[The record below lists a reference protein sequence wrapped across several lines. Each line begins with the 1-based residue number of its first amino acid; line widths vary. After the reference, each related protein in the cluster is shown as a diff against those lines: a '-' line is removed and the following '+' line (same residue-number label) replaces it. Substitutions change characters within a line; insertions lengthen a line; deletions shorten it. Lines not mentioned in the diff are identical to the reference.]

1 MVDESAPAEI
11 GPAEGAAPAS
21 QAVERRP
28 SAPLPP
34 GFIHRRVVVDVPAST
49 ANLGAGYD
57 TLAMALD
64 LRDRIEVEVV
74 DSPGLELSVEGE
86 GAGVLPASHDNRFIV
101 ALDTGLRWALG
112 QVPPEIGF
120 RVHMANAIPLAR
132 GLGSSAAAT
141 VAGLVAANA
150 LTGDGLDQ
158 RRLLT
163 LCIEIEGHPDNAAAA
178 LLGGFVVIALVDGRP
193 ETVRFD
199 APRDLR
205 AVLFVPDLQLPTSEM
220 RAALPREVPH
230 RDAVF
235 NLGRVALAVAGLA
248 SGRYDVLRAGTEDR
262 LHEPYRAQAY
272 PALPKLIAAARAAG
286 AIGACLSGSG
296 STVLAFG
303 ASMSVLTAI
312 GAAFMATAAEAGL
325 GGSVRIVSPRNA
337 GAVVIEAD

>member
-1 MVDESAPAEI
+1 VVEEDPTPE
-11 GPAEGAAPAS
+11 AS
-21 QAVERRP
+21 PLGRRP
-28 SAPLPP
+28 SAPAPP
-34 GFIHRRVVVDVPAST
+34 GFRFRRVVVEVPAST

-57 TLAMALD
+57 TLALALD
-64 LRDRIEVEVV
+64 LRNRIEVEVT
-74 DSPGLELSVEGE
+74 DDPGLELSIEGE
-86 GAGVLPASHDNRFIV
+86 GAGVLRVSRDNRFIV

-112 QVPPEIGF
+112 QVPPDRGF
-120 RVHMANAIPLAR
+120 RVKMTNQIPLSR

-150 LTGDGLDQ
+150 LTGESLDQ

-178 LLGGFVVIALVDGRP
+178 LLGGFVVVAMVEGRP

-205 AVLFVPDLQLPTSEM
+205 AVLFVPDLQLATADM
-220 RAALPREVPH
+220 RAALPRDVPH

-248 SGRYDVLRAGTEDR
+248 AGRYDVLRAATEDR
-262 LHEPYRAQAY
+262 LHQQYRAQAY
-272 PALPKLIAAARAAG
+272 PALPRLIAAARAAG

-296 STVLAFG
+296 SAVLAFG
-303 ASMSVLTAI
+303 ASMQALTAI
-312 GAAFMATAAEAGL
+312 GSAFMAVAADADL
-325 GGSVRIVSPRNA
+325 GGSVRMVSPRNA
-337 GAVVIEAD
+337 GAVVIEAE